1 MLFEMFYGTF
11 TNRKKDCIQLHED
24 FINLGNER
32 KTLYISA
39 IEDKHYFFPESSMTL
54 SYLNEYTHEE

>member
-1 MLFEMFYGTF
+1 MFYGTF
-11 TNRKKDCIQLHED
+11 TNSKEDCIQLHED

-32 KTLYISA
+32 KTYISA
-39 IEDKHYFFPESSMTL
+39 IEDKYYFFPESPMIL